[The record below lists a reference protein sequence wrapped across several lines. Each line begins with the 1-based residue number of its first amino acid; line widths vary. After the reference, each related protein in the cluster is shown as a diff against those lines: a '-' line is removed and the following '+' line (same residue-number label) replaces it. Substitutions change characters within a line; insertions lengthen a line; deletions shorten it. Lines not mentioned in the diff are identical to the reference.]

1 MNQENNVRIAYGKL
15 LNRCWKDPKY
25 EAKFRENP
33 AACLEEFGMP
43 TVPGAKYHIVKPED
57 MPPSTEQDIYLPW
70 IEKPKTRELSIDMVD
85 AVASGSYDEYMT
97 AGEMEAMAGIFITKS
112 NVVVNSN
119 AVVDGTVGVESI
131 AGAVTIAMAVTI
143 G

>member
-85 AVASGSYDEYMT
+85 AVASGDMGGFPISNIQTDCTTSVVSHSYS
-97 AGEMEAMAGIFITKS
+97 FS
-112 NVVVNSN
+112 NVT
-119 AVVDGTVGVESI
+119 AVI
-131 AGAVTIAMAVTI
+131 AG
-143 G
+143 

>member
-15 LNRCWKDPKY
+15 LSRCWKEPDY
-25 EAKFRENP
+25 LAKFREDP
-33 AACLEEFGMP
+33 AACLEEFGIP
-43 TVPGAKYHIVKPED
+43 TVSGANYHIVKPEE
-57 MPPSTEQDIYLPW
+57 MQPNTEQDIYLPYT
-70 IEKPKTRELSIDMVD
+70 EKPKTRELSIDMVD

-131 AGAVTIAMAVTI
+131 AGAVTIVAAVTI